1 MPTNRDAISKKV
13 DAYATAL
20 LDGAYQAG
28 LDAVLSSRQRTSE
41 SVQADA
47 EISAKEAVLEVRGN
61 LWRAIENIRNRGLE
75 LSEVLK
81 RTPLTPEQRCEL
93 ANIMTQDCHPVFRQ
107 VFSVMAER
115 SEVNLLSRVR
125 TAYEEKLEAKLNV
138 AVVDVTTV
146 VKLDD
151 RLYDLIKNKAE
162 TELGMDVVI
171 RERID
176 ESLLG
181 GITMKVRGRLI
192 DASIATELERARYR
206 LKKTRDG
213 GEQ

>member
-1 MPTNRDAISKKV
+1 MPTNRETLKKKV

-28 LDAVLSSRQRTSE
+28 LNEVYNARQRSTE
-41 SVQADA
+41 NVDEEARLNAQ
-47 EISAKEAVLEVRGN
+47 EAVLEVRGN
-61 LWRAIENIRNRGLE
+61 LWRAIDNIRNRGLE
-75 LSEVLK
+75 LSEALK
-81 RTPLTPEQRCEL
+81 RTQFTLEQRREL
-93 ANIMTQDCHPVFRQ
+93 AEIMTKDCHPVFQ
-107 VFSVMAER
+107 TVLAIMAER
-115 SEVNLLSRVR
+115 EEMYLLPRVK
-125 TAYEEKLEAKLNV
+125 TVYEELLEEKLNV

-151 RLYDLIKNKAE
+151 QLYDLIKKKAE
-162 TELGMDVVI
+162 SDLGVNVII

-176 ESLLG
+176 KDLLG
-181 GITMKVRGRLI
+181 GVTMKVHGRLI
-192 DASIATELERARYR
+192 DASIATELERARYK